1 MLSAVPN
8 CSMLLEEKR
17 NVNTYIYLFPF
28 EYRDKRKIEE
38 LEVIFRL
45 CSVQFIAYVK
55 NQLEIADN
63 KKHRNT

>member
-17 NVNTYIYLFPF
+17 NVNTWIYLSPF
-28 EYRDKRKIEE
+28 EYRDEWKREQ

-45 CSVQFIAYVK
+45 SSVQFIAYVK
-55 NQLEIADN
+55 IQLKAADN
-63 KKHRNT
+63 KKQRNI